1 MSMKSN
7 TLRFI
12 IVTFGCMAFSLHSCI
27 QESQDNAELDDNP
40 NTEIEPKQK
49 VQDNAKLDSI
59 PEKIIEPKQEEQ
71 VLTTLDNI
79 SVKEI
84 KSESGDC
91 TMCSGRIVVS
101 NGIQSDTIK
110 GGSNGWF
117 PNYSL
122 QKINDKSFIVL
133 DNNYGS
139 GYDGIFKVLYV
150 LSLNENNFSD
160 TILHKRIA
168 IYNESNIMIDESITN
183 FIYENSPE
191 ILFQDHIEIR
201 HHKTVKRCPE
211 SEGEICYTIQELD
224 EIEKFFVY

>member
-1 MSMKSN
+1 MSMRSN

-12 IVTFGCMAFSLHSCI
+12 IATIGCLAFSLHGCP

-40 NTEIEPKQK
+40 TTEIK
-49 VQDNAKLDSI
+49 
-59 PEKIIEPKQEEQ
+59 PKQEEQ
-71 VLTTLDNI
+71 VRTTLDNI

-101 NGIQSDTIK
+101 NGIHSDTIT
-110 GGSNGWF
+110 GGSNGWP

-122 QKINDKSFIVL
+122 QKINDKNFIVL

-150 LSLNENNFSD
+150 LSLNESNFSD
-160 TILHKRIA
+160 TVLHKRIA

-183 FIYENSPE
+183 FIYRNSPE

-211 SEGEICYTIQELD
+211 SEGEICYTVQELD